1 MPLFY
6 LAAGFLG
13 GYLVGRRHGVLA
25 VMRREATSILDSVGR
40 LSNLHTMEDLRFK
53 SGSDKDG
60 VQLVIK
66 TRDSMSNLDDYLR

>member
-1 MPLFY
+1 MNSTAPAPIKNAIWVQLPN
-6 LAAGFLG
+6 
-13 GYLVGRRHGVLA
+13 
-25 VMRREATSILDSVGR
+25 ESTNILDSVGR